1 MEFFRVQIPYRG
13 IIPLLNR
20 KGPVPC
26 VELTRDQ
33 VLQLKEYKVEMLDPD
48 TGKPFLFPEN
58 RPIMVTLDDFA
69 NARPISKQEAARIIS
84 GASAKEEKV
93 EESTPDESAQSNNE
107 TPNQENTDTE
117 VSEPEAEVIAPVYT
131 TEAVSEETVDTDV
144 ETEGT
149 TEATTTNAVPEFDFN
164 RIKGYSNLPRKK
176 KKELRAYYQ
185 EAAVGASAEDL
196 DKIYEVLNSM
206 TSKQN

>member
-84 GASAKEEKV
+84 GTTAKEEKV
-93 EESTPDESAQSNNE
+93 EESTPDESAQSNDE

-117 VSEPEAEVIAPVYT
+117 VSEPENEVIIPVYT
-131 TEAVSEETVDTDV
+131 TEAVPEETVDTDV
-144 ETEGT
+144 EAEGT
-149 TEATTTNAVPEFDFN
+149 AEAAAITVPEFDFN

-206 TSKQN
+206 TSK

>member
-84 GASAKEEKV
+84 GTPTKEEKA
-93 EESTPDESAQSNNE
+93 EESTPDESAQSNDE
-107 TPNQENTDTE
+107 TPEQENADAE
-117 VSEPEAEVIAPVYT
+117 VSGPEDEVITPVYT
-131 TEAVSEETVDTDV
+131 TEAVPEETVDTDV
-144 ETEGT
+144 EAEGT
-149 TEATTTNAVPEFDFN
+149 AEAAAITVPEFDFN

-206 TSKQN
+206 TSK

>member
-84 GASAKEEKV
+84 GTPTKEEKV

-107 TPNQENTDTE
+107 TPEQENTDTE

-149 TEATTTNAVPEFDFN
+149 AEAATNAIPEFDFN

>member
-84 GASAKEEKV
+84 GTPAKEEKI
-93 EESTPDESAQSNNE
+93 EDSTPDEGAQSNDK
-107 TPNQENTDTE
+107 TPDQENTDAE
-117 VSEPEAEVIAPVYT
+117 VSEPDAEEIALVYT
-131 TEAVSEETVDTDV
+131 TEAASEETGDSDI

-149 TEATTTNAVPEFDFN
+149 SEAATTNAVPEFDFN

>member
-84 GASAKEEKV
+84 GTPTKEKKV
-93 EESTPDESAQSNNE
+93 EESTPDEGVQSNDE
-107 TPNQENTDTE
+107 TPDQENTDTGIPK
-117 VSEPEAEVIAPVYT
+117 PEAEVIAPVYT
-131 TEAVSEETVDTDV
+131 TEAASEETGDSDA
-144 ETEGT
+144 ETEET
-149 TEATTTNAVPEFDFN
+149 SEAVTTNTVPEFDFN

-185 EAAVGASAEDL
+185 EAAAGASAEDL